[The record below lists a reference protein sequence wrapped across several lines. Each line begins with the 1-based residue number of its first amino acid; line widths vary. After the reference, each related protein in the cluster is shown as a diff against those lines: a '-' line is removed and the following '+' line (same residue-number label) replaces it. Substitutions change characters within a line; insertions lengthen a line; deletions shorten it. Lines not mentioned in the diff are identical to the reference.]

1 MTGIP
6 AILGAVSGVAN
17 AIVHGWGEN
26 RLKTLTESRDRL
38 VLWLLGGGLLFRTL
52 CALFLFPGFDEA
64 YYYLYAR
71 NLDWSYFDHPLM
83 VALTTR
89 LGLSLTGSISQFT
102 IRIGALLLYTGSL
115 YLFYRIA
122 VRLFSRRAGQFAV
135 AIATVTPLFN
145 IAFGILTSPENGLIF
160 FWTATLYCAIAEF
173 FPQST
178 LATGASTE
186 TRRYDTYIPSYRLAL
201 LGVPLGLT
209 CLSKYHGFVLALG
222 LLGFCLSSPRH
233 RRVLRSPWMAAS
245 LVLFALTLF
254 PLWFWNAQHDWISFR
269 FQLFMRFEGGGG
281 GGYNPLGVLLTGLM
295 GVGYLFPSVALPLW
309 WITLGALRQQLT
321 RFSRAAFSVEE
332 RLWLDKQALI
342 LWTSAPVML
351 GFTLLGGATQILPG
365 WPAPGFWGMTL
376 LLGHYASLWYHQSRR
391 RIRRW
396 LVWTGAVVSGLLLFA
411 LLHVSTGTLQRPGKY
426 ALFGGV
432 VPPQADPSRELI
444 NIAELRQRFQDT
456 DVLATA
462 LDTVGFVFT
471 NEYYLG
477 GYIDMALRP
486 LTSIPVTAFT
496 PDPRGFAFWT
506 DPENWLGQDA
516 LYITLERFAEQSE
529 VTDRFRPYFESL
541 EPLGTAPILRG
552 GEATEVFHVFLAKGL
567 KQPYIYPYG

>member
-1 MTGIP
+1 M
-6 AILGAVSGVAN
+6 
-17 AIVHGWGEN
+17 
-26 RLKTLTESRDRL
+26 KTLTEKRDRM

-122 VRLFSRRAGQFAV
+122 VRLFSPQAGRFAL
-135 AIATVTPLFN
+135 AIATITPLFN
-145 IAFGILTSPENGLIF
+145 IAFGILTSPENSLIF

-173 FPQST
+173 FPPFT
-178 LATGASTE
+178 LVTGASTKTE
-186 TRRYDTYIPSYRLAL
+186 PDDIYSPSYRLAI
-201 LGVPLGLT
+201 LGVLLGLT

-222 LLGFCLSSPRH
+222 ILGFCLSSARY
-233 RRVLRSPWMAAS
+233 RRALVSPWMAVS
-245 LVLFALTLF
+245 LVLFGLTLF

-269 FQLFMRFEGGGG
+269 FQLLMRFEGSGG
-281 GGYNPLGVLLTGLM
+281 GGYNPLGVLLTWLM
-295 GVGYLFPSVALPLW
+295 GIGYLFPTLALPLW
-309 WITLGALRQQLT
+309 WITLRSLRQQIN
-321 RFSRAAFSVEE
+321 RFSPASFSFKEDF
-332 RLWLDKQALI
+332 WLDKQALI
-342 LWTSAPVML
+342 LWTSLPVML

-376 LLGHYASLWYHQSRR
+376 LLGHYASLWQRQSRH

-396 LVWTGAVVSGLLLFA
+396 LVGTGSVVAGLLLFA
-411 LLHVSTGTLQRPGKY
+411 LLHVASGTLQKPGKY

-432 VPPQADPSRELI
+432 VPPRADPSRELI
-444 NIAELRQRFQDT
+444 NVVELRQRFRDT
-456 DVLATA
+456 ESLATA
-462 LDTVGFVFT
+462 LDSVEFIFT

-486 LTSIPVTAFT
+486 LTDIPITAFT

-506 DPENWLGQDA
+506 SPEEWLGQDA
-516 LYITLERFAEQSE
+516 LYITLERFAEQPDI
-529 VTDRFRPYFESL
+529 TDRFRPYFETL
-541 EPLGTAPILRG
+541 EPLGTASILRG
-552 GEATEVFHVFLAKGL
+552 GEATEVFYVFLAKGL
-567 KQPYIYPYG
+567 KQPYGYPYGQ